1 MYNSNIKKPRNSSA
15 KKTMCYEID
24 KGNSSN
30 PRP

>member
-1 MYNSNIKKPRNSSA
+1 MYNSNIRKLRNSSA

-24 KGNSSN
+24 KGNSSK